1 MKPQSVQVQY
11 DVFCDWQDS
20 PPVYRL
26 YVNNELFTERSFVW
40 RNQYLE
46 EVIAI
51 DAAPGDYQIRY
62 ELIGAGQLT
71 ATNPRVNHGTAQFVD
86 NATLRIMNESV

>member
-1 MKPQSVQVQY
+1 MKSQSVQVQY

-20 PPVYRL
+20 PPIYRL

-40 RNQYLE
+40 QDQYLE

-51 DAAPGDYQIRY
+51 DAPPGVYNIRY
-62 ELIGAGQLT
+62 ELHGSGQIVT
-71 ATNPRVNHGTAQFVD
+71 TNPRVNHGTAEFVD
-86 NATLRIMNESV
+86 NATLRINNENT

>member
-1 MKPQSVQVQY
+1 MKLQSVQVQY

-26 YVNNELFTERSFVW
+26 YVNNELFTERSFIW
-40 RNQYLE
+40 NDRYLQ

-51 DAAPGDYQIRY
+51 DAVPGEYSIQY
-62 ELIGAGQLT
+62 ELIGSGQLT
-71 ATNPRVNHGTAQFVD
+71 ATNPQVNHGSAQFV
-86 NATLRIMNESV
+86 NNNTLRITNESV

>member
-1 MKPQSVQVQY
+1 MKPQSVQIQY
-11 DVFCDWQDS
+11 DVFCDWHDS

-40 RNQYLE
+40 RDQYLE

-51 DAAPGDYQIRY
+51 DAPPGDYQIRY
-62 ELIGAGQLT
+62 ELIGTGQLT
-71 ATNPRVNHGTAQFVD
+71 AANPRVNHGTAEFTD
-86 NATLRIMNESV
+86 NNTLRIMNESV

>member
-20 PPVYRL
+20 PPMYRL
-26 YVNNELFTERSFVW
+26 YVNNELFTERSFIW
-40 RNQYLE
+40 QDQYLE

-51 DAAPGDYQIRY
+51 DAVPGDYVIQY
-62 ELIGAGQLT
+62 ELVGSGTLI
-71 ATNPRVNHGTAQFVD
+71 ATNPRVNHGTAEFVD
-86 NATLRIMNESV
+86 NTTLRINNASV